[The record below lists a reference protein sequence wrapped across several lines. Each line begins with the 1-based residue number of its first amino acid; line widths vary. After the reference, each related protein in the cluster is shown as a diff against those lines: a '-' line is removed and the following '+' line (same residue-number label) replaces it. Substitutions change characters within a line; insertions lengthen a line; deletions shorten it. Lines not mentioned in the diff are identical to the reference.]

1 MLNLLINPKKT
12 GTLTRAE
19 DYLFLADLSKQHDL
33 NPKNKLCNS
42 GLLHLFSRCNGRMG
56 YSSRRIG
63 CHMLLLRRDEIEWNS
78 GKVALFMI
86 QPINS
91 DLRPKKSGYRS
102 VVILGAALVT
112 LIALTAGALVYFF
125 PLKRTQVYIIG
136 GLLMPLL

>member
-1 MLNLLINPKKT
+1 
-12 GTLTRAE
+12 
-19 DYLFLADLSKQHDL
+19 
-33 NPKNKLCNS
+33 
-42 GLLHLFSRCNGRMG
+42 
-56 YSSRRIG
+56 
-63 CHMLLLRRDEIEWNS
+63 MLLLRRDEIEWNS

-86 QPINS
+86 QPIKS